1 MRVLIAEDDE
11 SLARFVAS
19 GLRENGLTVD
29 LAQDGEEAVLMA
41 RAGLYDVIV
50 LDIMLPGRSGFD
62 VIRELRSEKVATP
75 ILCLSA
81 LDKPEHKVTGL
92 DLGADDYL
100 PKPFEFAELLARIR
114 ALGRRSPEMAQPKL
128 HCGGLVL
135 DSLTREVH
143 RDGAKIELTSKEF
156 ALLEFLMRRA
166 GKVVTRTSIL
176 DNVWEMNYES
186 LTNVVDVF
194 MNRLRKKVDYP
205 FKEHLIETV
214 RGVGYRMKRKEGL
227 Q

>member
-11 SLARFVAS
+11 SLAQFVAS